1 LQISAACRRGAGRLL
16 VTANKRH
23 FPDASYG
30 VTRVASAGEL
40 LDWIALE
47 L

>member
-1 LQISAACRRGAGRLL
+1 MIRIVTGGEPEIDQWISERLQATLG
-16 VTANKRH
+16 
-23 FPDASYG
+23 
-30 VTRVASAGEL
+30 AGEL